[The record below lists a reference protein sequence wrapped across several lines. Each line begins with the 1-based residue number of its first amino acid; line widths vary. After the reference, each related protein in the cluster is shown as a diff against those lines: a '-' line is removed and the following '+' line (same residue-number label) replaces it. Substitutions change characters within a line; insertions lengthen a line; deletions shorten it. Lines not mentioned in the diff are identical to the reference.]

1 MEDGGCWLLPMG
13 AGRHVTFLRH
23 CSFLFFPPTWPA
35 YLIPP
40 PSLPLVYFVK
50 TIHHRQTNSSIVKG
64 KKIFQQTVRHTAAG
78 KKKTQKSFRLNC
90 KRQNRTTTTTRVC
103 GTLPLDSLEWWKVGD
118 E

>member
-50 TIHHRQTNSSIVKG
+50 TIHHRQTNSSIVKEML
-64 KKIFQQTVRHTAAG
+64 QQTVRTTAAG
-78 KKKTQKSFRLNC
+78 KKKQKSFRLNC